1 MLRYVAEHHS
11 NYQYIYSLLFP
22 KHYLQHNKYGVQS
35 RIKFAVC
42 FDNRRQQKMNEEIGK
57 HPFNFSVP
65 EVVRHLY
72 EQRPITNDDEFRAD
86 VVDTKKIS
94 TENKENIPPSNQ
106 RFLYAPTMVS
116 IIQFDNQYK
125 LPKVKKPSKTA
136 LEKAEQRKKKTEHLK
151 LRLGEIDEKMKVIN
165 KNNNKK
171 N

>member
-1 MLRYVAEHHS
+1 
-11 NYQYIYSLLFP
+11 
-22 KHYLQHNKYGVQS
+22 
-35 RIKFAVC
+35 
-42 FDNRRQQKMNEEIGK
+42 MNEEIGK

-65 EVVRHLY
+65 EVVRHHY